1 MMKIISKI
9 NCTAKKVLKRVKNAT
24 QTKHVSLEVAELFF
38 QHNGKSDFQRYDMIV
53 RLLAVENYYGKN
65 EIGFNLY
72 YRMQSARMGKQWAD
86 KAVGIF
92 KDLIKSYEQN
102 GYDDK
107 SEIELDCN
115 LHLIDGSHRMAMAMY
130 HQVPKISAKVRPF
143 ATNIF
148 YGIEWFRVNGF
159 SDEECAMLS
168 SKYKELKAQY
178 STPFVCS
185 LWAPVHEYFDEITDK
200 LRMFGEVKEVRDYD
214 FSDFDYAFY
223 TRGIYHVDDIEKW
236 KIEKKIEFMRLSSPD
251 CRKIRMVTL
260 LLDEPNFRLKAKTD
274 TTLSQQCELIKKL
287 IRDAYK
293 DKVNHYFHDIV
304 MHIGDNF
311 YQNRH
316 IYRLLTM
323 PPIDVTSILEHIKG
337 RRYVLTKV
345 ESPYMPSGFPA
356 HYPLGK
362 DIDIICADMDEYNIV
377 LNSILA
383 DVKSYEDTYSI
394 RIVKKKD
401 EKGREYRTLVRL
413 ELEDQFLVFQFDVAS
428 RHRTG
433 SAAPDFIDE
442 MISSRQKKGIYY
454 IPSIECE
461 IVIRLQELHQ
471 YPKKIHHRDYVMRYK
486 DEINENLCDKYLN
499 MDWRKILK

>member
-1 MMKIISKI
+1 MMKIISKV
-9 NCTAKKVLKRVKNAT
+9 NHAAKKVLKRVKDST
-24 QTKHVSLEVAELFF
+24 RTKHVSLEVAELFF
-38 QHNGKSDFQRYDMIV
+38 QHNGKTDFQRYDMIV

-65 EIGFNLY
+65 DIGFDFYN
-72 YRMQSARMGKQWAD
+72 RMQSARMGKDWAD

-92 KDLIKSYEQN
+92 KNLIKSYEEN
-102 GYDDK
+102 GYDEK
-107 SEIELDCN
+107 SEIELDSN
-115 LHLIDGSHRMAMAMY
+115 LHLIDGSHRMSMAMY
-130 HQVPKISAKVRPF
+130 HGVPKISAKIRPY
-143 ATNIF
+143 ARNIF

-159 SDEECAMLS
+159 SDEECNILADR
-168 SKYKELKAQY
+168 YKVLKNQY

-185 LWAPVHEYFDEITDK
+185 LWAPVHEYYDEITDK

-236 KIEKKIEFMRLSSPD
+236 KIEKKIEFMRLSSPE
-251 CRKIRMVTL
+251 CRKIRMVAL
-260 LLDEPNFRLKAKTD
+260 LLDEPNFRLKAKTN

-304 MHIGDNF
+304 IHIGDNF

-323 PPIDVTSILEHIKG
+323 PPIDVTSILEHIKD
-337 RRYVLTKV
+337 RKYVLTKV
-345 ESPYMPSGFPA
+345 DSPYMPSDFPA

-362 DIDIICADMDEYNIV
+362 DIDIICADMDEYKSV

-383 DVKSYEDTYSI
+383 DVKAYENAYSI

-401 EKGREYRTLVRL
+401 KKGREYRTLVRI
-413 ELEDQFLVFQFDVAS
+413 EQEDQFLVFLFDVAS

-433 SAAPDFIDE
+433 SDTSDFINE
-442 MISSRQKKGIYY
+442 MIASRQDKGIYY
-454 IPSIECE
+454 VTSIACE
-461 IVIRLQELHQ
+461 IVLRMQELHQ
-471 YPKKIHHRDYVMRYK
+471 YPSKSHHLEYVKNHKYAI
-486 DEINENLCDKYLN
+486 DEDMCNKYLKF
-499 MDWRKILK
+499 DWAKLIS